1 MIKIDQIGV
10 GIQVANFEGLGSP
23 QGARGLIRG
32 LQICELYFDNIL
44 IPYTKG
50 FLEIWMIDLRQFFDR
65 TTDMM
70 LSDVIKINTNIVK
83 TLNTMPANFI

>member
-50 FLEIWMIDLRQFFDR
+50 FFEILISDLRQFFDR
-65 TTDMM
+65 NTDFM
-70 LSDVIKINTNIVK
+70 LRLNMTHKKTKSDRNKVR
-83 TLNTMPANFI
+83 F